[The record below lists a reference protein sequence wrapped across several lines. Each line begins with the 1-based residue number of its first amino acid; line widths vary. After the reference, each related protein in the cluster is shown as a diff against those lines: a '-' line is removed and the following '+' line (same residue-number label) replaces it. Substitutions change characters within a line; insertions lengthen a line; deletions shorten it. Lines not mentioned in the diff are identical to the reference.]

1 MHGTHSV
8 HLGHECD
15 ARLVGKRENF
25 LSVAVD
31 NGVDVRKFL
40 VDLGEVREGSV
51 MLAVDKLNLGTSEWM
66 KRSANEVGTA
76 APSTAGLKV
85 RLMTVALSME

>member
-1 MHGTHSV
+1 
-8 HLGHECD
+8 
-15 ARLVGKRENF
+15 
-25 LSVAVD
+25 
-31 NGVDVRKFL
+31 
-40 VDLGEVREGSV
+40 